1 MIRAIAF
8 DLDGT
13 LIDTAPDL
21 SDAAG
26 AMLHILGRE
35 PLSEAQ
41 VRTMIGAGISELV
54 RRVLVASSA
63 GRGLNPV
70 VYAGAEAL
78 FRKLYR
84 QRLFERSR
92 VYPGVRST
100 LHTLALNGT
109 ALCCIT
115 NKESC
120 FTSHLLAAANLHTF
134 FQHTACADLV
144 ENRKPSPNLILE
156 SCTQLGIEPKQLLY
170 VGDSRFDI
178 IAARAAGCRVAAV
191 TYGYHDSHSLDELHP
206 DELIGSLTEVAG
218 LTSTLC
224 ATA

>member
-1 MIRAIAF
+1 MISAIAF

-21 SDAAG
+21 SDAAA
-26 AMLHILGRE
+26 AMLHILGRD
-35 PLSEAQ
+35 PLPEEQ
-41 VRTMIGAGISELV
+41 VRTMIGGGVSELV
-54 RRVLVASSA
+54 RRVLIASSA

-70 VYAGAEAL
+70 VHAGAEAL

-84 QRLFERSR
+84 QRVFERSQ

-100 LHTLALNGT
+100 LQALALDGT

-120 FTSHLLAAANLHTF
+120 FTSQLLAAANLQTF

-144 ENRKPSPNLILE
+144 ENRKPSPNLLLQA
-156 SCTQLGIEPKQLLY
+156 CTQLGIEPVQLLY
-170 VGDSRFDI
+170 VGDSRLDI

-191 TYGYHDSHSLDELHP
+191 TYGYNDSQSLDELHP
-206 DELIGSLTEVAG
+206 DELIDSVTELKG